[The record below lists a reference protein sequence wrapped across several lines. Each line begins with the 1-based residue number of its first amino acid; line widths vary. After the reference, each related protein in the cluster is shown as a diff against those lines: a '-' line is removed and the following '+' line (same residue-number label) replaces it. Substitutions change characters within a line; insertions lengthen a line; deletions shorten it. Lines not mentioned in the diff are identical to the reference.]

1 MTDEIAEPRRLRGA
15 LLTDLEREDLE
26 LYAREELEERIERL
40 RGEIARAE
48 RQLERKG
55 KGISAAE
62 ALFNFNR
69 D

>member
-1 MTDEIAEPRRLRGA
+1 MTEEIAEPRRLRGA

-26 LYAREELEERIERL
+26 LYAREELDERIERL

-48 RQLERKG
+48 RQLERKST
-55 KGISAAE
+55 GISAAE